1 MVLIHPEFLVNER
14 NEKRAVVLP
23 VDEWQQILEALEE
36 LEDIR
41 AYDEAKA
48 LPSDPIP
55 LKEAIGMMER
65 GDEV

>member
-1 MVLIHPEFLVNER
+1 MVMVHPEFLVNEK

-41 AYDEAKA
+41 AYDEAKT

-55 LKEAIGMMER
+55 FDEALKMMER
-65 GDEV
+65 GGEV